1 MPHSN
6 CGNNKT
12 KVAARIAIM
21 LRQQFA
27 KLTCFHFIALK
38 YYIKMQFH
46 LHENATLTLAYD
58 T

>member
-1 MPHSN
+1 MI
-6 CGNNKT
+6 
-12 KVAARIAIM
+12 VAARIAIM